1 MLLLNEKFE
10 KLQYADI
17 QILFRRWLCIKMGK
31 KNFCVTTIWFF
42 KMEKQKSHIR
52 DTLHW
57 DFIMCSLFTAEQ
69 SNTICKFAIIDHYL
83 LYYKSL
89 LWNILGSSF
98 WSTFQEKGKKK
109 KKQHSRGNA
118 IKQGVL
124 FCFSFAL
131 FKDFLECNYSTSKI
145 RNLYITLSFTNLRV
159 PHYIY
164 WTQFFKEHLK
174 I

>member
-69 SNTICKFAIIDHYL
+69 SNTICKFAIIYHYL

-98 WSTFQEKGKKK
+98 GSTFQEKGKKK
-109 KKQHSRGNA
+109 KNSTAEEMQLNREYFFAS
-118 IKQGVL
+118 VL
-124 FCFSFAL
+124 LC
-131 FKDFLECNYSTSKI
+131 
-145 RNLYITLSFTNLRV
+145 
-159 PHYIY
+159 
-164 WTQFFKEHLK
+164 LK
-174 I
+174 IF